1 MKFTPKVGLVL
12 SVLLLIFSLTLS
24 LSLAFC
30 EPNGEQNDNDETETE
45 WKNDGV
51 LVTSAEYTY
60 KTDISAYEEA
70 LNTRDQRYLML
81 ANKTYVIGESY
92 KPPSITKLDPAYTLN
107 GKEISLA
114 GYAATAMVAM
124 IDEMRAY
131 GISNVYV
138 TSGYRTFEYQNS
150 LYHTYFNNEKAKH
163 PDWTDEQIKEQVL
176 TYSAYPGTSE
186 HQTGLCVD
194 LFVSPDMMELE
205 NYGHEGNYPNDV
217 GFAETE
223 AFKWLKD
230 NAHKFGFILRYP
242 EDKVKVTGYSYESW
256 HYRFVGI
263 DAAADIY
270 NNGLT
275 LEEYLGK

>member
-60 KTDISAYEEA
+60 KTDISACEEA

-138 TSGYRTFEYQNS
+138 TSGYRTFE
-150 LYHTYFNNEKAKH
+150 
-163 PDWTDEQIKEQVL
+163 
-176 TYSAYPGTSE
+176 
-186 HQTGLCVD
+186 
-194 LFVSPDMMELE
+194 
-205 NYGHEGNYPNDV
+205 
-217 GFAETE
+217 
-223 AFKWLKD
+223 
-230 NAHKFGFILRYP
+230 
-242 EDKVKVTGYSYESW
+242 
-256 HYRFVGI
+256 
-263 DAAADIY
+263 
-270 NNGLT
+270 
-275 LEEYLGK
+275 